1 MFDQDTHDIRDLREL
16 TSVELEAVSG
26 GCCAAPPPP
35 PPCGCGGLLGG
46 ITIGVGVGVGV
57 VLSL

>member
-26 GCCAAPPPP
+26 GWCSAPPPP
-35 PPCGCGGLLGG
+35 PPCGCGG
-46 ITIGVGVGVGV
+46 INIGVAVGVALGI
-57 VLSL
+57 VL